1 MTSPSYPPSLLAAGV
16 GEIAREFGPHALF
29 ILGVVF
35 ITAWLVLRIRKRGAR
50 NATQPTAREQMER
63 YKTRDAVRGD
73 LEGLMV
79 DIEQLARRLGAQ
91 LDAKSR
97 QLETLLEEADQ
108 RIAALGG
115 EVAPAPPAADR
126 YEPSAPP
133 VEETS
138 DEEVE
143 QPPEE
148 PLAEADPTSTP
159 APPATPPPPA
169 PPAPPPPPLPNA
181 EPPPDP
187 LVARVYALADEDSS
201 AHDIARD
208 LGEPIGKVE
217 LILALRKS

>member
-1 MTSPSYPPSLLAAGV
+1 MTGATHPPLLLAADA

-35 ITAWLVLRIRKRGAR
+35 ITAWLVIRIRKRGAR

-91 LDAKSR
+91 LDAKSQ
-97 QLETLLEEADQ
+97 QLETLLAEADR

-115 EVAPAPPAADR
+115 EAPPTPPPVDR
-126 YEPSAPP
+126 YEPSAGPAGEDRAVEAPP
-133 VEETS
+133 PQADTE
-138 DEEVE
+138 
-143 QPPEE
+143 PPSI
-148 PLAEADPTSTP
+148 PTPTP
-159 APPATPPPPA
+159 APAPALAPA
-169 PPAPPPPPLPNA
+169 PAPADSPHADPHA
-181 EPPPDP
+181 DPPPDP
-187 LVARVYALADEDSS
+187 LVAQVYALADENSS
-201 AHDIARD
+201 APDIARD